1 MIIYEKFMFIIL
13 RSEESKLC
21 ERGESEPEESVRDKQ
36 GGSIEYTP
44 FHWVNV
50 VWYWNIEN
58 EEEENPP
65 GVLEERYGK

>member
-50 VWYWNIEN
+50 V
-58 EEEENPP
+58 
-65 GVLEERYGK
+65 